1 MSFRLTRP
9 YVRSWG
15 PGEKCSC
22 EVGLAKIAH
31 KSAAAKSETPVDA
44 NLNCARCVRN
54 RALVARG
61 RMGSVDLDKVAGE
74 KGLANPTSQ
83 VQEAC
88 DDAVDID
95 KKLQQ
100 VLALRCRPVEEEV
113 STTKAHVEDSC
124 GRFVWKRSA
133 TRAEIALELQ
143 RAHTRAESRT
153 RAMGTA

>member
-54 RALVARG
+54 KTLVARG

-88 DDAVDID
+88 DDAVDAVYSAGGGD
-95 KKLQQ
+95 CDAREVLQFSI
-100 VLALRCRPVEEEV
+100 R
-113 STTKAHVEDSC
+113 ED
-124 GRFVWKRSA
+124 F
-133 TRAEIALELQ
+133 LEF
-143 RAHTRAESRT
+143 
-153 RAMGTA
+153 